1 MKKLVY
7 GIVAVGLFAG
17 GFFLGKGFN
26 QTTDTKS
33 EVVQETTVASTT
45 TTLETNNNQ
54 TTSEPK
60 TLKEEQERNQ
70 QLVEKY
76 IRTYLSTSD
85 ESLNELNN
93 MKNGLSEKV
102 YSDALIEKRGQ
113 LKVNKVL
120 NSNVLRVSLYQ
131 GTTNTSQFIVIAEV
145 DSRDEKN
152 KSRLVYPKFLVT
164 VRDGIIQEFQYSLEN
179 D

>member
-7 GIVAVGLFAG
+7 GIVAVGLFVG

-33 EVVQETTVASTT
+33 EVAQETTVAAT

-93 MKNGLSEKV
+93 MQNVLSERV
-102 YSDALIEKRGQ
+102 YSDALIDKRGQ

-152 KSRLVYPKFLVT
+152 KSRIVYPKFLVS
-164 VRDGIIQEFQYSLEN
+164 VRDGIIQEFKFSLEN

>member
-1 MKKLVY
+1 M
-7 GIVAVGLFAG
+7 A
-17 GFFLGKGFN
+17 
-26 QTTDTKS
+26 
-33 EVVQETTVASTT
+33 QETTVAAT

-93 MKNGLSEKV
+93 MQNVLSERV
-102 YSDALIEKRGQ
+102 YSDALIDKRGQ

-152 KSRLVYPKFLVT
+152 KSRIVYPKFLVS
-164 VRDGIIQEFQYSLEN
+164 VRDGIIQEFKFSLEN